1 MSDYKAEKDVNG
13 IDEKTNDPHKQFIIG
28 FNYEKNNDELSKKKA
43 FYWYKKSAAQ
53 GFIPAQ
59 YKLGVCYKNGVGT
72 EKDIVKA
79 GQAFYNAAQQGNVL
93 AEYNLGVYYLEN
105 VDEGQDKGIEWLERA
120 SNSGCEDAQMYLY
133 RAYLEGKGMPKDIVE
148 ARKCLEKMAND
159 GNVIAQKE
167 LGVWYKDGINVFK
180 NENEAAKWFLMAAKQ
195 DDIEAMNSVALLY
208 ECMKENDKA
217 FKWYVKAATKGNT
230 YAQNVIGNAYYE
242 GLMGREKNYSKA
254 FEWFNNSAKQGDSV
268 GQVLAGRCY
277 EDGKG
282 VAKNLEKAFEL
293 YSKAA
298 AQENSLA
305 ELKLGECYKKG
316 LGSGKNIEKSVKWYL
331 CAAKHDVLEAQVEIA
346 RCFEIGRGVKRDER
360 IAFKWYLKAAEKEK
374 LNSNKY
380 GISSKDGAYAQY
392 KVGLLYRDGKGVAI
406 NQEESIKWLLVAAD
420 STQAKGEVQYCV
432 YECYAKGKGVK
443 KDVKEAIKWLEK
455 SAKNG
460 YAEAQFWLAIIYS
473 NDRGGY
479 AKKDEKKSAIL
490 MEKAAE
496 QGYVDAQYGMANY
509 YLGGIGV
516 LKNEVRAAMWMEK
529 AAGNGF
535 VDAQIG
541 IAGCYLKGIGV
552 SQNSKKAFEWARKA
566 AEQGNSEGKFIV
578 ASCYLRGDGVEENH
592 EKAFEWAVKA
602 AEQGYAPGQA
612 LVGICYRLGMGVKRD
627 EEESEKWIRKAKEQ
641 GDDTTDELL
650 AQFFKVEKNLQKK
663 TEHEQ
668 VKKEEI
674 NASEEDVPK
683 LLAELNS
690 MIGLASVKNEVTNL
704 VNLLKVNKLRQEKG
718 QQGMTMSQHLVF
730 SGNPGTGK
738 TTVAR
743 LLAKIYT
750 ALGILSKGQLVEVD
764 RSKLV
769 GRYIGETAIKVSEVV
784 EQSLGGILFIDE
796 AYSLTVD
803 KSENDFGK
811 EAVDTL
817 LKGMEDHRD
826 DLVVIVAGYPDLMD
840 KFLESNPGLR
850 SRFNRFIHF
859 EDYTPSEM
867 VDIFKGLIEKN
878 NYHLAEGI
886 EDKLVPFFSKKF
898 NPRTKG
904 FANGRTVRNYFEQV
918 VSSQANRLAGKSD
931 IKEDELFVFTADDLG
946 LEAEAVASSEESVNA
961 LLEELKNLIGL
972 QEMKDDVIKLVNILR
987 INKMRREKGLPET
1000 PISLHLVFS
1009 GNPGTGKTTVAR
1021 ILAKIYKGLGVLSG
1035 GQLVEVDRARLVAG
1049 YVGQTAAKTKEV
1061 INEALGGILFIDEAY
1076 TLTAGKSENDFGQE
1090 AVDTLLKG
1098 MEDNRDNLIVIV
1110 AGYPDLMDQFLE
1122 SNPGLRSRFNRFIHF
1137 EDYSPQE
1144 LLAIFKGFIKKGN
1157 YKLDTGVEEKVLRHF
1172 AAQFLYPPA
1181 GFANGRTVRNYFEEI
1196 IANQGSRLAMMQ
1208 DLTDDDLLLITTDD
1222 IKDE

>member
-1 MSDYKAEKDVNG
+1 MSEYKVENEVSG
-13 IDEKTNDPHKQFIIG
+13 IDEKTNDPHKQFLIG
-28 FNYEKNNDELSKKKA
+28 FKYEKNNDDEINKEKV
-43 FYWYKKSAAQ
+43 FCWYKKSADQ
-53 GFIPAQ
+53 GFAPAQ
-59 YKLGVCYKNGVGT
+59 YKLGVCYKDGVGT
-72 EKDIVKA
+72 DKDIVKA
-79 GQAFYNAAQQGNVL
+79 GQVFYNAAQQGNIL
-93 AEYNLGVYYLEN
+93 AEYNIGVYYLEN
-105 VDEGQDKGIEWLERA
+105 VDDGQEKALDWLERA
-120 SNSGCEDAQMYLY
+120 SNAGCEDAQMYLY
-133 RAYLEGKGMPKDIVE
+133 NAYLEGKGLSKDVSE
-148 ARKCLEKMAND
+148 AVKWLEKAAQE
-159 GNVIAQKE
+159 GNVIAQRV
-167 LGVWYKDGINVFK
+167 LGKYYENGKGVAK
-180 NENEAAKWFLMAAKQ
+180 NEKEAIKWYLRAAEQ
-195 DDIEAMNSVALLY
+195 DDVVAMEYVALLY
-208 ECMKENDKA
+208 QLSKEYDKA
-217 FKWYVKAATKGNT
+217 FKWYKKAADRG
-230 YAQNVIGNAYYE
+230 YVRAQNKLGFNYQN
-242 GLMGREKNYSKA
+242 GLMGLERNHEKA
-254 FEWFNNSAKQGDSV
+254 FEWFSKAAKQGDPG
-268 GQVLAGRCY
+268 GQECLGDCY
-277 EDGKG
+277 MYGEG
-282 VAKNLEKAFEL
+282 VAKNDEKAFEL
-293 YSKAA
+293 YKKAA
-298 AQENSLA
+298 EQESRTAENKLA
-305 ELKLGECYKKG
+305 KCYKNG
-316 LGSGKNIEKSVKWYL
+316 IGVSANIEEAVKWYL
-331 CAAKHDVLEAQVEIA
+331 CAAKQDLIEAQVEIA
-346 RCFEIGRGVKRDER
+346 SCYEEGRGVEQNQQK
-360 IAFKWYLKAAEKEK
+360 AFEWYFKAAEKEYD
-374 LNSNKY
+374 N
-380 GISSKDGAYAQY
+380 ISRYDRYSEEGAHAQC
-392 KVGLLYRDGKGVAI
+392 KVGEYFRDGIGTSK
-406 NQEESIKWLLVAAD
+406 NQKESVKWFLRSANSWD
-420 STQAKGEVQYCV
+420 NGKAKYYM
-432 YECYAKGKGVK
+432 YENYVEGNGVK
-443 KDVKEAIKWLEK
+443 RDIREALEWLEK
-455 SAKNG
+455 SAEDEYDK
-460 YAEAQFWLAIIYS
+460 AQFMLACYYS
-473 NDRGGY
+473 SD
-479 AKKDEKKSAIL
+479 KFMEKDEKTSAMW

-516 LKNEVRAAMWMEK
+516 SKNEVRAAMWMEK
-529 AAGNGF
+529 AAENGF

-541 IAGCYLKGIGV
+541 IAGCYENGIGV
-552 SQNSKKAFEWARKA
+552 PQNSKRAFEWAKKA
-566 AEQGNSEGKFIV
+566 AEQGNSEGQAIV
-578 ASCYLRGDGVEENH
+578 ASCYLKGDGVEENR

-612 LVGICYRLGMGVKRD
+612 LVGICYRLGMGVKQD

-641 GDDTTDELL
+641 GDDATDELL
-650 AQFFKVEKNLQKK
+650 AQFFKAEKNIPKKIEHEHVEKK
-663 TEHEQ
+663 
-668 VKKEEI
+668 EI
-674 NASEEDVPK
+674 NVSEEDVPK

-784 EQSLGGILFIDE
+784 KQSLGGILFIDE

-886 EDKLVPFFSKKF
+886 EDKLVPFFTKKF
-898 NPRTKG
+898 NPRAKG

-946 LEAEAVASSEESVNA
+946 LEAEAVASSEENVNA

-972 QEMKDDVIKLVNILR
+972 QEMKDDVIKLINILR

-1144 LLAIFKGFIKKGN
+1144 LLAIFKGFVQKGN

-1172 AAQFLYPPA
+1172 VAQFLYPPA

-1196 IANQGSRLAMMQ
+1196 VANQGSRLAMMQ
-1208 DLTDDDLLLITTDD
+1208 DLTDDDLLLITADD